1 MYRPPDIVL
10 DAKPV
15 FDNSTGGCSIFLLLH
30 GGFMIDLTTEY
41 LGLKLRNP
49 LIISSSGFT
58 DSADKIRHI
67 EELGAGAVVLKS
79 LFEEQILM
87 DSESISAE
95 GHGAD
100 VYGEASDYIHRY
112 VKENTVSEYLR
123 LIENA
128 KKKVS
133 IPVIASVNCVSA
145 KEWIS
150 FSKSIESAGA
160 DALEVNMFIMPVD
173 LAKRSEDLEK
183 IYFDVVSGIIE
194 RVSLPLVLKIGTY
207 FSSMANMIVA
217 LSHTEVSG
225 LVLFNRFYSPD
236 IDTATLQMTSAPV
249 FSRPEE
255 ISLPLRW
262 IGMVY
267 GKAGC
272 DLVASTGIHDGY
284 GMAKVILAGAA
295 CAQIATSLYENGIEH
310 IQTILRQFTQWMQEK
325 GYSSPGEFRG
335 LLSRSNVA
343 DPQQYERSQFMKYFS
358 NYQK

>member
-1 MYRPPDIVL
+1 
-10 DAKPV
+10 
-15 FDNSTGGCSIFLLLH
+15 
-30 GGFMIDLTTEY
+30 MIDMTTEY

-49 LIISSSGFT
+49 LIVSSSGFT

-95 GHGAD
+95 GHGVD
-100 VYGEASDYIHRY
+100 GYGEASDYIHNY

-128 KKKVS
+128 KKNVT
-133 IPVIASVNCVSA
+133 IPVIASVNCRSA

-173 LAKRSEDLEK
+173 LSTRGEDLEK
-183 IYFDVVSGIIE
+183 IYFDVVSGIVD
-194 RVSLPLVLKIGTY
+194 RVKLPLALKIGTY
-207 FSSMANMIVA
+207 FSSMANMIVS
-217 LSHTEVSG
+217 LSHSDVSG

-236 IDTATLQMTSAPV
+236 IDVESMEITSAPV
-249 FSRPEE
+249 LSRPEE

-262 IGMVY
+262 IGMLY
-267 GKAGC
+267 GKVGC
-272 DLVASTGIHDGY
+272 DLTASTGIHDAH

-295 CAQIATSLYENGIEH
+295 CAQVATAFYDNGIEY
-310 IQTILRQFTQWMQEK
+310 IQTILQQFGQWMKEK
-325 GYSSPGEFRG
+325 GYSSPDEFRG